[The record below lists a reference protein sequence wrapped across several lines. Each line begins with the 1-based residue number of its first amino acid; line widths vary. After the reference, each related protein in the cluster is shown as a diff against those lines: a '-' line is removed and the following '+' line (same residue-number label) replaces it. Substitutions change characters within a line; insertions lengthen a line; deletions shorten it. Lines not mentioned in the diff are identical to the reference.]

1 MRAIDDRRS
10 SLSAGHRDRTDF
22 KVLGSG
28 TVIIV
33 DGGPMTHTNL
43 NDLEHG
49 DRLELHDL
57 VLHVLPA
64 GARFDLKKQRRI
76 VDRRKRRQAA

>member
-1 MRAIDDRRS
+1 MAAAEAFIEIVIDRFS
-10 SLSAGHRDRTDF
+10 SS
-22 KVLGSG
+22 
-28 TVIIV
+28 VIIV

-43 NDLEHG
+43 NDLQHG

-57 VLHVLPA
+57 TLHVLPA
-64 GARFDLKKQRRI
+64 GARFDLKKQRPI